1 MPTPMKFSPVS
12 GEVDAA
18 PLRNGFPD
26 RRISNSS
33 RSLRAVL
40 SSAIII
46 ALALSGCGG
55 GGYPGGGIT
64 SISATSIVLD
74 AGQSIGIS
82 VNVAG
87 TYGVSWAFSGQSCS
101 GSACGTLSA
110 TTGSNVSY
118 TAPPQMTSQKLV
130 TLVAEIPGTKSLGS
144 VAITVNPDPTL
155 AGTPPQG
162 AVGTPYST
170 TIAAAGGTAPLSNGI
185 ESGSLPQGLT
195 YNAATGVISGTPTSA
210 GTFTFAIGRGA
221 LNYPAP
227 PSLISTLLALLGLP
241 TGAPPPRVFY
251 LVSPNRGY
259 FLESG
264 YAGIGQFEPQTG
276 APFSLASLDGT
287 YIEAAIPASSL
298 AGINTSGYFVANG
311 SGKATYTLD
320 ENVGVGTLNVLQL
333 ATTGS
338 TTYSLSDPNS
348 NVSAATAGRYVLAD
362 GTTVLYSISAGRFVL
377 IDGNPLSTSP
387 TVSLLY

>member
-1 MPTPMKFSPVS
+1 MDLCRRSWHHPHPISES
-12 GEVDAA
+12 GHAASSRRPGPNAYPNEVLASFWRGGCRA
-18 PLRNGFPD
+18 PSKRLPGQKNLQ
-26 RRISNSS
+26 SS
-33 RSLRAVL
+33 RSLRVVL

-130 TLVAEIPGTKSLGS
+130 TLVAEIPGTKSLES

-241 TGAPPPRVFY
+241 TGAPPPWVFY

-264 YAGIGQFEPQTG
+264 YAGIGQF
-276 APFSLASLDGT
+276 
-287 YIEAAIPASSL
+287 
-298 AGINTSGYFVANG
+298 ANG